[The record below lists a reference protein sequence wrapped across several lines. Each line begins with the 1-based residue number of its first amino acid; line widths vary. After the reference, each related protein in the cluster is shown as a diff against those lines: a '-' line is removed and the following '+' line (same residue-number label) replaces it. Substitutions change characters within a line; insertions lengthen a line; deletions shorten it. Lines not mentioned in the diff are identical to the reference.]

1 MDHQPRDNETY
12 QAGRLVQWALRVRA
26 RPIQDVEYSS
36 LINRYLDNSQF
47 RDTVRQL
54 TDGLGL
60 RILEVGELG
69 MIVGP
74 QLDSAFAMPASAFH
88 PTRAT
93 AEERL
98 LDGLVQVGIAATI
111 FPRSRDLNED
121 ATYARPAVTIEE
133 IEQTLRVI
141 CDHYEEQAKS
151 QPDPE
156 TAEHEKGLKEAWRI
170 YQGRSFVG
178 ATKDGRSSRGSTHR
192 MIERNLDRLTELGC
206 FVKDNNGSGARY
218 QPTFRYQVQV
228 KELAAAVVFQRIQ
241 ACLASNAKSPEGGA

>member
-1 MDHQPRDNETY
+1 MDQPRENDTY
-12 QAGRLVQWALRVRA
+12 LAGRLVQWALRVRA

-54 TDGLGL
+54 ADGLGIK
-60 RILEVGELG
+60 ILEVGELG
-69 MIVGP
+69 VIVGP
-74 QLDSAFAMPASAFH
+74 QPDSVFAMPASAFH
-88 PTRAT
+88 PTRGT

-98 LDGLVQVGIAATI
+98 LDGLIQVAIAATI
-111 FPRSRDLNED
+111 FPRARDLNED

-141 CDHYEEQAKS
+141 CDHYEEQAKA

-156 TAEHEKGLKEAWRI
+156 TTEHEKGLKEAWRI
-170 YQGRSFVG
+170 YQGRLFVG
-178 ATKDGRSSRGSTHR
+178 ATKDGRSSRGTTHR
-192 MIERNLDRLTELGC
+192 LIERNLERLAELGC
-206 FVKDNNGSGARY
+206 FVKDNIGSGARY

-228 KELAAAVVFQRIQ
+228 KELAAAAVFQRIQ
-241 ACLASNAKSPEGGA
+241 ACLASTAKPPEGSA